1 MKSIFTIPLVLGAVG
16 LATVGASAPADAT
29 PGSDKT
35 TVVLVHGA
43 FADGSG
49 WNKVIPKLQA
59 KGLNVVSVQ
68 NPLTSLADDVAA
80 TRRVL
85 DMQTGPVVLVGHS
98 WGGMVITEVGNHE
111 RVVSLVY
118 VASFA
123 PSEGQGIVDMTKGY
137 PKSSGLDHLVVDKE
151 GFISMSLEGIS
162 KHFAQDLPEAET
174 RLMAATQGP
183 IRGKNFEEKVTMA
196 AWKTKP
202 SWFVVSENDRMIQ
215 PALQKANAQQ
225 ISARIVSLRA
235 DHVPQLSKPSAV
247 ADAILA
253 AAKVRAGVKS

>member
-1 MKSIFTIPLVLGAVG
+1 MALTTLGA
-16 LATVGASAPADAT
+16 GAVPALPSPAIAER
-29 PGSDKT
+29 T

-98 WGGMVITEVGNHE
+98 WGGMVITQVGTHP
-111 RVVSLVY
+111 RVKSMVY

-123 PSEGQGIVDMTKGY
+123 PSEGQSINDLTKDY
-137 PKSSGLDHLVVDKE
+137 PRASGLDHVITDKE
-151 GFISMSLEGIS
+151 GFVTLSPEGIAR
-162 KHFAQDLPEAET
+162 HFAQDLPEAET
-174 RLMAATQGP
+174 RLMAVTQGP
-183 IRGKNFEEKVTMA
+183 IRGANFEEKVTVA
-196 AWKTKP
+196 AWKTRP
-202 SWFVVSENDRMIQ
+202 SWFIVSERDLMIP
-215 PALQKANAQQ
+215 PALQRANAER
-225 ISARIVSLRA
+225 ISARVVSLSA
-235 DHVPQLSKPSAV
+235 DHVPMLSKPSEV
-247 ADAILA
+247 AATIIA
-253 AAKVRAGVKS
+253 AAEASGVRAAR